1 MIYDHNKQVEQSD
14 IYSANLGNFYR
25 YINCRL
31 SCKSGVGPLKTGS
44 GEVIV
49 SDVEKAEVLDK
60 YFTGVFTKDWY
71 FSRLR
76 S

>member
-25 YINCRL
+25 YINGRL

-49 SDVEKAEVLDK
+49 SDVEKAELLDK

>member
-14 IYSANLGNFYR
+14 INSANLGNFYH
-25 YINCRL
+25 YINGRL

-49 SDVEKAEVLDK
+49 SDVEKSEVLDK
-60 YFTGVFTKDWY
+60 YFTGVFTKHWY
-71 FSRLR
+71 FSRLW